1 VSTFSNLHTE
11 LDVYHEDIMWRSFVT
26 SVIAAVSLQYVDPFG
41 TSKLVLFQTTT
52 SNDGWRFF
60 ELIPWALLGFV
71 GGLLGVALTKLNTSI
86 AIFRERTWL
95 KDWPI
100 LEVVAVSGI
109 TASVSYMLV
118 FLRVPSSDLVS
129 SLFLECDGTVDYH
142 GLCNP
147 EAVSEN
153 IFLLMTT
160 AIIKVVLTAWAF
172 GMMVPAG
179 IFLPTIATGACVG
192 RAFGLLFQA
201 FHRSYPDLF
210 LFSSCSPDPTIRCI
224 SPGFYA
230 VIGAAALLAGVTRMT
245 ISLVVIIFE
254 LTGALSHVLPIM
266 IVVMIAKWVADSFNV
281 GGIYTVWLAM
291 RRYVWLP
298 QTEFRDYGKTCE
310 GYMRPLD
317 QLAVINGQDSTVR
330 SLEAFVA
337 KNDVHGYPV
346 TEGELLVGYVQRR
359 KLCDALVYL
368 RLGNTGADL
377 DISCTFTSQSN
388 FDGLDW
394 SSLVETPTLLLR
406 RDAPLEL
413 AVTIFQK
420 MNTPYVLFSQ
430 EGKLVGM
437 MTKSDIMNLLFPNT
451 VEIGCLPN
459 LAFFSKKE

>member
-1 VSTFSNLHTE
+1 
-11 LDVYHEDIMWRSFVT
+11 
-26 SVIAAVSLQYVDPFG
+26 
-41 TSKLVLFQTTT
+41 
-52 SNDGWRFF
+52 
-60 ELIPWALLGFV
+60 
-71 GGLLGVALTKLNTSI
+71 
-86 AIFRERTWL
+86 
-95 KDWPI
+95 
-100 LEVVAVSGI
+100 
-109 TASVSYMLV
+109 
-118 FLRVPSSDLVS
+118 
-129 SLFLECDGTVDYH
+129 
-142 GLCNP
+142 
-147 EAVSEN
+147 
-153 IFLLMTT
+153 
-160 AIIKVVLTAWAF
+160 
-172 GMMVPAG
+172 
-179 IFLPTIATGACVG
+179 
-192 RAFGLLFQA
+192 
-201 FHRSYPDLF
+201 
-210 LFSSCSPDPTIRCI
+210 
-224 SPGFYA
+224 
-230 VIGAAALLAGVTRMT
+230 MT

-281 GGIYTVWLAM
+281 GGIYAVWLAM

-310 GYMRPLD
+310 GFMRPLD